1 MKKEFYALLGTKGKQ
16 KKIEKREGEYDAKNG
31 ICYAKTE
38 SGWSATDI
46 YSGLGIA
53 TEKATKKEC
62 QEIVENAMAK
72 LEEHRNSE
80 QYLQLVVNFNE
91 LKGE

>member
-1 MKKEFYALLGTKGKQ
+1 MKKEFYALLGAKGKQ
-16 KKIEKREGEYDAKNG
+16 KKVEKREGDYDAKNG
-31 ICYAKTE
+31 ICYAKTD

-46 YSGLGIA
+46 YSGLA
-53 TEKATKKEC
+53 VANEKSTKKEC
-62 QEIVENAMAK
+62 QETVEKMMPK